1 MLRESQTRTIFI
13 LSLFFLSIS
22 INIYGASGDLDPA
35 FGDGGK
41 MITSLE
47 SVADHTRR
55 IRLQPDGRILILTS
69 NSAPFTGVS
78 SASIYRFNPDGSYD
92 ASFGTSGQITYS
104 GLRDFAVLPDGRLV
118 VAITNYGRAT
128 TGYVKR
134 FSSDGQLDLTF
145 GSGGNVEIASNDGTF
160 AARRIQVD
168 PSGKIF
174 VAGATINGY
183 TPSLEPSAAGTAFAK
198 LNYDGS
204 FDNSFGNN
212 GVAYGYGV
220 DSVYTLV
227 GGWTLDSTGD
237 FVIQT
242 DGKIAYGLGG
252 DWSDRSFVARLNSD
266 GSIDYNFGRDG
277 YVTIPIHTEGYP
289 YYTFAFF
296 TKQLPD
302 GDLLVSGTAFDWYG
316 RPSFASVARL
326 NPDGTFDTAFGE
338 NGIATISS
346 GSRGP
351 ASAAVV
357 LANKKIL
364 LGGMKDGTFSLTRL
378 TDKGAIDLTFGVGG
392 TITTPIGEA
401 SGITSILDMAMQP
414 DGKVV
419 AVGST
424 QISGA
429 GRIALTRYLDVSG
442 HTIPVTN
449 VEELYTAVN
458 DTANIGATLVLAPG
472 EYMLS
477 VDEPDGTLRPNGGRL
492 EFQENMSLVGVVGDR
507 GAVVINAINLPI
519 NSYQGNGLRLTAAIR
534 LGRGTN
540 SIEWLTVRD
549 TQFGGANIDTNLVF
563 PGTAYVRIAH
573 VASSGGVFGLN
584 ALNYGPGSSGETLE
598 IDIIDNDFFL
608 NTFGFAQGLRIGN
621 FARATGSTVNARI
634 IGNRSWGNELGC
646 LIVNSEV
653 IDSTINVFSMG
664 NRFVD
669 NGAGTIIFGGLS
681 GIDPADG
688 NTINFEAHG
697 DDFIDN
703 DEFATFDIGGLV
715 VSGGENILS
724 PNYVNNN
731 TVNVSLWG
739 CRMGGNNTY
748 DLLGIGARSA
758 PESIGTPGVNNR
770 VTIEIHG
777 EDNANGRW
785 QPVEHFE
792 NSIPFDANTT
802 NSVTIIR

>member
-1 MLRESQTRTIFI
+1 
-13 LSLFFLSIS
+13 
-22 INIYGASGDLDPA
+22 
-35 FGDGGK
+35 
-41 MITSLE
+41 
-47 SVADHTRR
+47 
-55 IRLQPDGRILILTS
+55 
-69 NSAPFTGVS
+69 
-78 SASIYRFNPDGSYD
+78 
-92 ASFGTSGQITYS
+92 
-104 GLRDFAVLPDGRLV
+104 
-118 VAITNYGRAT
+118 
-128 TGYVKR
+128 
-134 FSSDGQLDLTF
+134 LDLTF

-160 AARRIQVD
+160 EARRIQVD
-168 PSGKIF
+168 QSGKIF
-174 VAGATINGY
+174 VAGPGPPTRTVPTNPAEGHT
-183 TPSLEPSAAGTAFAK
+183 LFAK

-204 FDNSFGNN
+204 FDTSFGNN
-212 GVAYGYGV
+212 GLAYGYGM
-220 DSVYTLV
+220 DFAYTLI
-227 GGWTLDSTGD
+227 GGWTFDSLGD

-252 DWSDRSFVARLNSD
+252 GWNNLSFVARLNSD
-266 GSIDYNFGRDG
+266 GSIDHHFGSDG
-277 YVTIPIHTEGYP
+277 YVAIPIRTEGYP
-289 YYTFAFF
+289 YDTFPLF

-302 GDLLVSGTAFDWYG
+302 GDLLVSGTAVEWFG

-326 NPDGTFDTAFGE
+326 NPDGTFDAAFG
-338 NGIATISS
+338 IVTISS
-346 GSRGP
+346 ESRALP
-351 ASAAVV
+351 SVAV
-357 LANKKIL
+357 LLPNKKIL
-364 LGGMKDGTFSLTRL
+364 LGGLKGTTFSLTRL
-378 TDKGAIDLTFGVGG
+378 RNNGAIDSTFGAGG
-392 TITTPIGEA
+392 TIITPIGDG
-401 SGITSILDMAMQP
+401 SGFTSMLDMVMQP

-419 AVGST
+419 AVAST

-429 GRIALTRYLDVSG
+429 QGIALTRYLDVSG
-442 HTIPVTN
+442 QTITVTN
-449 VEELYTAVN
+449 VEELYAAVN
-458 DTANIGATLVLAPG
+458 YTANIGATLVLTPG

-477 VDEPDGTLRPNGGRL
+477 ENQPDGAPRPNRGRL
-492 EFQENMSLVGVVGDR
+492 ELQENMSLVGVLGDR
-507 GAVVINAINLPI
+507 DAVVINAINLPV
-519 NSYQGNGLRLTAAIR
+519 SSDEGSGQPLTAAIR

-549 TQFGGANIDTNLVF
+549 AQAGSANIDTSLVF

-573 VASSGGVFGLN
+573 VASSGSLRGLN
-584 ALNYGPGSSGETLE
+584 ALNYGPASSGETLE
-598 IDIIDNDFFL
+598 IDIIDNDFFD
-608 NTFGFAQGLRIGN
+608 NTFGMAEGLSIGN
-621 FARATGSTVNARI
+621 FDGATGSTVNTRM
-634 IGNRSWGNELGC
+634 IGNRSWGNQTGL
-646 LIVNSEV
+646 LIVNSEA
-653 IDSTINVFSMG
+653 IDSTINVLSMG
-664 NRFVD
+664 NRFVG

-792 NSIPFDANTT
+792 NSIPFDESTT